1 MSEPAET
8 AERCWEPGWEGHA
21 SAQRH
26 RLSLLPLTD
35 KLEWLEQAHLVVR
48 HMQTRT
54 ADETQSEGGARPER
68 SA

>member
-1 MSEPAET
+1 MSEPPET

-21 SAQRH
+21 REQRR

-54 ADETQSEGGARPER
+54 ADEAQSAGRAPAER
-68 SA
+68 SG